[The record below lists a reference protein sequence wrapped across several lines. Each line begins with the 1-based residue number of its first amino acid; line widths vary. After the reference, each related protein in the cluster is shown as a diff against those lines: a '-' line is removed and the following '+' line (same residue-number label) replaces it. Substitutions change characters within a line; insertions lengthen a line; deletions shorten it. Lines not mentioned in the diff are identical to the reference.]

1 MIETSKETAKLDAA
15 LAKAQG
21 SFTAAAKDTSNP
33 FFKSK
38 YADLASIWAA
48 CRSALTSHGIAV
60 TQWLVESEGDRLGIV
75 TRLACEGEWMMAR
88 WSMPVSKQDPQ
99 GYGSAATYARRY
111 ALAAALGV
119 VADEDD
125 DGNAASEKPKAKTYR
140 VPADQERE
148 SAKKAMQRA
157 QEEANKPSNDE
168 EWKTRIQLAASVS
181 VEELDS
187 LQPEIDAVP
196 DEMLRG
202 RLRRYRDEIRK
213 RAIARAEAKRI
224 AKGEPPASS
233 VPDDG

>member
-38 YADLASIWAA
+38 YADLASIWNA

-125 DGNAASEKPKAKTYR
+125 DGNAASEKPKQA
-140 VPADQERE
+140 PRE
-148 SAKKAMQRA
+148 SARKAMQKA
-157 QEEANKPSNDE
+157 KEEQADYSKPSNDE
-168 EWKTRIQLAASVS
+168 EWKTRIQLAGSVS

-187 LQPEIDAVP
+187 LQPEIERVE

-224 AKGEPPASS
+224 AKGEPPTSS
-233 VPDDG
+233 VPDDGGAAS

>member
-1 MIETSKETAKLDAA
+1 MLETSTTTAKLDAA
-15 LAKAQG
+15 LAKAQANIHSASKDKRNPHFG
-21 SFTAAAKDTSNP
+21 SQ
-33 FFKSK
+33 
-38 YADLASIWAA
+38 YADLASIWSA
-48 CRSALTSHGIAV
+48 CREALTAEGISV
-60 TQWLVESEGDRLGIV
+60 TQWLVSGEDQRLHIV
-75 TRLACEGEWMMAR
+75 TRLAHGGEWMSAR

-111 ALAAALGV
+111 SLAAAIGV

-125 DGNAASEKPKAKTYR
+125 DANAASEAPKKQQTSRA
-140 VPADQERE
+140 
-148 SAKKAMQRA
+148 SAQKSMKAA
-157 QEEANKPSNDE
+157 QEETRPASNDD

-202 RLRRYRDEIRK
+202 RLRRYRDQIRQ

-224 AKGEPPASS
+224 ASGSAPTQPEDAS
-233 VPDDG
+233 